1 MSLASYLPFARWR
14 HLATA
19 LLTLFASFLAHA
31 QGAEGPTPA
40 QIQARLD
47 VLLNSTEVSEEVRSA
62 AAANYRAALE
72 RLQRSEESRNN
83 QRALQRRV
91 ENAQTDAARLEAE
104 REEVL
109 TNLNSLERRLRSV
122 DADAASLRLA
132 TLSAQQSEKREA
144 KDKLDQQLA
153 SRLTRPLQLRDEL
166 ADATA
171 LVEQLNAT
179 ASGLEES
186 TEEPQRSEQTLL
198 RARLEAARAER
209 ERLQSE
215 LATLQPRLELA
226 EVELQLVNAERSLID
241 REITILAATVAE
253 ERESESAQA
262 TDSAIELRV
271 RALSLPGPLDEDTAD
286 VASLFDELSRTLTS
300 ARTVASEVAA
310 TSSAREAL
318 QRDYDAIK
326 SRVEVAGAQVSL
338 GQLLR
343 NQRLR
348 LADERELQR
357 QLADIRGRS
366 AEAGLR
372 SLELV
377 DLSRQQSVWTE
388 LLERHIAAID
398 AERQVAARAEQ
409 KAAEGAE
416 QPSPEPTTSASA
428 EGYSQGIEEL
438 RAFAESL
445 TETREG
451 VLDRL
456 TDTYTQ
462 YVTLLADRAFEQR
475 SMLTLVREY
484 QAYLDDRLLW
494 VPSAEPINLASLQR
508 VRESAAWL
516 LSGPHWVAALETFV
530 FEVMQ
535 NAEWYTIA
543 VLLTLLAV
551 RLRPV
556 LRQAIQRIGVRTR
569 KVRTDG
575 FILTLQAMLL
585 TALLSLLLPSLL
597 IALGIRGQA
606 LPLPEQ
612 VRALMSVL
620 VFGGGTI
627 ALGGFIRHLCMP
639 QGVARL
645 HFQWSESRIRLL
657 PRVFLFVQT
666 VWLPVFALARVA
678 GLQANQEVQSSIGRL
693 AFVLVCLVL
702 AYLVSTLLHPQRGLP
717 AKTLEEQPQG
727 WAARL
732 VRLWYPAAVGLAPAL
747 AMVSLLGYEYAAT
760 LLLRCVVETVL
771 LLLGAMILFD
781 LLERWIRVT
790 RRRFRYQ
797 QLIERRSASAE
808 VPAAADGLPYSA
820 ERDGAFQDL
829 DVIDIDVFDDQTR
842 RLMRILVITLTIF
855 GAWFIW
861 SKALPVLGLLDQVA
875 LWGDGALTLEDTVVA
890 IVLLFIVLLATRNLP
905 SLLEF
910 AVLQNLPLDSGSR
923 YAIRTVSQYLVVG
936 LGILSVTAQLGLEW
950 SKVQWLVAALSVGLG
965 FGLQEIFA
973 NFVSGLIILLER
985 PVRVGD
991 TVTVGGISGT
1001 VTRIRIRATTIT
1013 DWDNKEVI
1021 VPNKTF
1027 ITSQLTNWT
1036 LSNEVTRV
1044 VVPVGIAYGSDT
1056 ELAIRTMMDT
1066 ARSNPLVLAEPP
1078 PRVLFTKLGESS
1090 LDFEL
1095 FIYCRALSDRLAAR
1109 HQLLLD
1115 LEEALD
1121 RVEISIPFPQRDLH
1135 LHYPADTE
1143 STPRGR
1149 EDADRAD
1156 SASC

>member
-1 MSLASYLPFARWR
+1 MFLAPRSRASWLSLL
-14 HLATA
+14 A
-19 LLTLFASFLAHA
+19 LLTSTVVQA
-31 QGAEGPTPA
+31 QSPA
-40 QIQARLD
+40 VPSLSQVQARLD
-47 VLLNSTEVSEEVRSA
+47 VIANDTGLAEDIRGA
-62 AAANYRAALE
+62 ATANYRASLE
-72 RLQRSEESRNN
+72 RLEAAEESRNA
-83 QRALQRRV
+83 QRALQRQV
-91 ENAQTDAARLEAE
+91 DSAQGEAARLEAE
-104 REEVL
+104 REDVL
-109 TNLNSLERRLRSV
+109 ARLASLERRLRSV
-122 DADAASLRLA
+122 DAQAASLRLA
-132 TLSAQQSEKREA
+132 TLSAQQLEKRDA
-144 KDKLDQQLA
+144 KDKLEQLLA

-166 ADATA
+166 ADITA
-171 LVEQLNAT
+171 RVEQLNAT
-179 ASGLEES
+179 VSGLDE
-186 TEEPQRSEQTLL
+186 TAEEPQRSEHTLL
-198 RARLEAARAER
+198 RTRLEAARAER
-209 ERLQSE
+209 EYVQSQ
-215 LATLQPRLELA
+215 LATLQPRLDLA
-226 EVELQLVNAERSLID
+226 EVELQLLNAERSLID
-241 REITILAATVAE
+241 REITILAAKVAQ

-262 TDSAIELRV
+262 TDRAIDLRV
-271 RALSLPGPLDEDTAD
+271 RALALPAPLDEDTAD
-286 VASLFDELSRTLTS
+286 VASLFDELSRTLTATRTIAAEVGDIS
-300 ARTVASEVAA
+300 AQ
-310 TSSAREAL
+310 REAL
-318 QRDYDAIK
+318 QQDYDAIK
-326 SRVEVAGAQVSL
+326 SRVQVAGAQVSL

-348 LADERELQR
+348 LPDERELQR
-357 QLADIRGRS
+357 ELADVRERS
-366 AEAGLR
+366 AESGLR

-377 DLSRQQSVWTE
+377 DMARQQALWTE

-398 AERQVAARAEQ
+398 AERQAAARTEQQDAPAE
-409 KAAEGAE
+409 ASE
-416 QPSPEPTTSASA
+416 QTSPAPEPVQSIA
-428 EGYSQGIEEL
+428 EL
-438 RAFAESL
+438 RDFAESL
-445 TETREG
+445 TQTREE

-456 TDTYTQ
+456 TDTYTEF
-462 YVTLLADRAFEQR
+462 VTLLADRAFEQR
-475 SMLTLVREY
+475 SMLTLVGEY
-484 QAYLDDRLLW
+484 QTYLDDRLLW
-494 VPSAEPINLASLQR
+494 VPSAEPINLDSLRR

-535 NAEWYTIA
+535 HAEWYAIA
-543 VLLTLLAV
+543 LLLTLLAV
-551 RLRPV
+551 RLRPA
-556 LRQAIQRIGVRTR
+556 LRNAIQAIGARTR

-575 FILTLQAMLL
+575 FMLTLEAMLL
-585 TALLSLLLPSLL
+585 TVLLSLLLPSLL
-597 IALGIRGQA
+597 VALGLRGRA

-620 VFGGGTI
+620 VFSGATV
-627 ALGGFIRHLCMP
+627 ALGAFVRNLCMP

-645 HFQWSESRIRLL
+645 HFQWSETRIRLL
-657 PRVFLFVQT
+657 PRVFLLVQT

-732 VRLWYPAAVGLAPAL
+732 VRLWFPAAVGVAPTLAV
-747 AMVSLLGYEYAAT
+747 VSLLGYEYAAT

-797 QLIERRSASAE
+797 QLLERRSASADTSTD
-808 VPAAADGLPYSA
+808 ALPYSA
-820 ERDGAFQDL
+820 EREGAYQDL

-861 SKALPVLGLLDQVA
+861 SKALPVLGLLDQVS
-875 LWGDGALTLEDTVVA
+875 LWGDGAITLEDTVVA
-890 IVLLFIVLLATRNLP
+890 TVLLFIVLLATRNLP

-910 AVLQNLPLDSGSR
+910 AVLQNLPLDAGSR
-923 YAIRTVSQYLVVG
+923 YAIRTVSQYLVIG
-936 LGILSVTAQLGLEW
+936 LGVLIVSAQLGLEW

-991 TVTVGGISGT
+991 TVTVGGVSGT

-1044 VVPVGIAYGSDT
+1044 VVPVGIAYGSNT

-1066 ARSNPLVLAEPP
+1066 ARTNPLVLAEPP
-1078 PRVLFTKLGESS
+1078 PRVLFTGLGDSS
-1090 LDFEL
+1090 LDFEV
-1095 FIYCRALSDRLAAR
+1095 FIYCRALGDRLAAR

-1115 LEEALD
+1115 LEQALE
-1121 RVEISIPFPQRDLH
+1121 RAQITVPFPQRDLH
-1135 LHYPADTE
+1135 LHYPGA
-1143 STPRGR
+1143 
-1149 EDADRAD
+1149 
-1156 SASC
+1156 ASDPEPDPA